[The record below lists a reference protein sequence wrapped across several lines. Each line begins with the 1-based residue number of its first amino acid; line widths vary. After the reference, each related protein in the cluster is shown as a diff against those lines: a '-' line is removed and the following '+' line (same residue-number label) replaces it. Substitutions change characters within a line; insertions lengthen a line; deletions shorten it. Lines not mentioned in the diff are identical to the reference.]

1 MSSQTD
7 IRPEIGKTVDRPYL
21 DVLADVESALTAEG
35 FGVLTRID
43 VRETL
48 KKKLDVD
55 FADYVILGA
64 CAPPLAHRALS
75 AVPQVG
81 VLLPCNVVVRD
92 AGDGRTAIECINARM
107 MAAILPGQEIEAVAT
122 EVAERLDRVLAAI

>member
-1 MSSQTD
+1 MSLETD
-7 IRPEIGKTVDRPYL
+7 IRPEIGKTVDRPYET
-21 DVLADVESALTAEG
+21 VVAEVEAALEKEG

-43 VRETL
+43 VRATL

-75 AVPQVG
+75 DVPEVG

-92 AGDGRTAIECINARM
+92 AGNGSTAVECINARM
-107 MAAILPGQEIEAVAT
+107 MAAMFSGEEIGEVAT
-122 EVAERLDRVLAAI
+122 EVAARLDRVLEAI